1 MYLLSELRQAIM
13 TMMPWIGWLS
23 RNLNFK
29 AARAGLGGGQQKD
42 SSNEGNILEAVIS

>member
-13 TMMPWIGWLS
+13 TMMPWIGWLT

-29 AARAGLGGGQQKD
+29 AARVGLGGAQQKA
-42 SSNEGNILEAVIS
+42 SANEGNWRL